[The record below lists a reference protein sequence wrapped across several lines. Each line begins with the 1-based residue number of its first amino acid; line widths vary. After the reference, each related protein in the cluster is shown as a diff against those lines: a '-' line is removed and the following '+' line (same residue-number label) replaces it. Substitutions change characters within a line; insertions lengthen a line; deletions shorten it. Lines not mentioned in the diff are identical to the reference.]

1 MEESM
6 SIRLGTTMVS
16 LHQELP
22 LRILVPQRT
31 AEGRVCYTVQTRTF
45 TLPLK
50 RVEREAV
57 YQRVG
62 QSEGLD

>member
-1 MEESM
+1 M
-6 SIRLGTTMVS
+6 SSHLGTTMVS
-16 LHQELP
+16 LHRELP

-31 AEGRVCYTVQTRTF
+31 AGGRVNYRVQTHTF
-45 TLPLK
+45 ALPVK
-50 RVEREAV
+50 RAEREAV